1 MLECQAAAA
10 RALNYLILKRRRR
23 RSANVS
29 AMEIQT
35 RNVLTERLEIPGRKL
50 RDMLATS
57 VKRVIHGRLAT
68 VETLIPEIAPDDIE
82 LIARYRN
89 FSLTSIE
96 RQWAL
101 ISSIRYLNVAGI
113 EGDIVECGVW
123 RGGSMML
130 AKDLCTDSPIAR
142 RIHLYDTFAGMSE
155 PTDDDVS
162 HVERPAW
169 ETYRATRRETHTD
182 WAYAS
187 LEEVTENFRRAQ
199 LLDDSVVFVKGKVE
213 ETLADTHTLPQR
225 IALLR
230 LDTDWYESTKLELE
244 VLYPRL
250 VPGGVLIIDDYGHW
264 AGARRAVDEYFRN
277 DPVLLNRIDYTARLV
292 VRR

>member
-1 MLECQAAAA
+1 
-10 RALNYLILKRRRR
+10 
-23 RSANVS
+23 
-29 AMEIQT
+29 
-35 RNVLTERLEIPGRKL
+35 L
-50 RDMLATS
+50 RPATF
-57 VKRVIHGRLAT
+57 
-68 VETLIPEIAPDDIE
+68 E

-89 FSLTSIE
+89 FTPTSIE

-101 ISSIRYLNVAGI
+101 MSSIRYLNAAGI

-130 AKDLCTDSPIAR
+130 AKDLCSDGPIAR
-142 RIHLYDTFAGMSE
+142 RIYLYDTFAGMSE
-155 PTDDDVS
+155 PKDDDVS
-162 HVERPAW
+162 HGERPAR
-169 ETYRATRRETHTD
+169 ETYQATRRDSNTD
-182 WAYAS
+182 WADAS
-187 LEEVTENFRRAQ
+187 LEEVKENFRRAQ

-213 ETLADTHTLPQR
+213 ETLADIRKQPAR

-230 LDTDWYESTKLELE
+230 LDTDWYESTKIELE
-244 VLYPRL
+244 VPYPRL

-264 AGARRAVDEYFRN
+264 AGAGKAVDEYFKN

>member
-1 MLECQAAAA
+1 LSD
-10 RALNYLILKRRRR
+10 ALRHFVH
-23 RSANVS
+23 ANVVLS
-29 AMEIQT
+29 NRIEPSIVKKTAAYARFREAGAAL
-35 RNVLTERLEIPGRKL
+35 RNW
-50 RDMLATS
+50 RDMLATP
-57 VKRVIHGRLAT
+57 VRRAIHGRLAT
-68 VETLIPEIAPDDIE
+68 VQNVIPEITPDDIE
-82 LIARYRN
+82 MIARYRT
-89 FSLTSIE
+89 FTLTSIE

-101 ISSIRYLNVAGI
+101 MSSIRYLNAAGI

-130 AKDLCTDSPIAR
+130 AKDLCSESSITR
-142 RIHLYDTFAGMSE
+142 RIYLYDTFAGMSE

-162 HVERPAW
+162 HIERPAR
-169 ETYRATRRETHTD
+169 ETYQATRRDGGTD
-182 WAYAS
+182 WADAS
-187 LEEVTENFRRAQ
+187 LEEVKENFRRAQ

-213 ETLADTHTLPQR
+213 ATLADMHNQPQR

-230 LDTDWYESTKLELE
+230 LDTDWYESTKIELE

-264 AGARRAVDEYFRN
+264 AGARKAVDEYFKN
-277 DPVLLNRIDYTARLV
+277 DPILLNRIDYTARLV

>member
-1 MLECQAAAA
+1 
-10 RALNYLILKRRRR
+10 
-23 RSANVS
+23 
-29 AMEIQT
+29 MEI
-35 RNVLTERLEIPGRKL
+35 NGRKM
-50 RDMLATS
+50 RDLLATS
-57 VKRVIHGRLAT
+57 VKRAIHGQLAT
-68 VETLIPEIAPDDIE
+68 VETVIPEIAPADIE
-82 LIARYRN
+82 LMARSRS
-89 FSLTSIE
+89 FTLTSVE
-96 RQWAL
+96 RLWAL
-101 ISSIRYLNVAGI
+101 ISTIRYLNAAGI

-130 AKDLCTDSPIAR
+130 AKDLCSDSPIAR
-142 RIHLYDTFAGMSE
+142 RIYLYDTFAGMSE

-162 HVERPAW
+162 HVERPAR
-169 ETYRATRRETHTD
+169 ETYEATRRDTHTD

-187 LEEVTENFRRAQ
+187 LEEVKENFRRAQ
-199 LLDDSVVFVKGKVE
+199 LLDDSVVFVQGKVE
-213 ETLADTHTLPQR
+213 ETLADLHNQPQR

-264 AGARRAVDEYFRN
+264 AGARRAVDEYFKN
-277 DPVLLNRIDYTARLV
+277 DPVLLNRVDYTARLL

>member
-1 MLECQAAAA
+1 M
-10 RALNYLILKRRRR
+10 K
-23 RSANVS
+23 VFG
-29 AMEIQT
+29 
-35 RNVLTERLEIPGRKL
+35 RNWHGL
-50 RDMLATS
+50 LATS
-57 VKRVIHGRLAT
+57 VKRAIHGQLAT
-68 VETLIPEIAPDDIE
+68 VQTLIPEIAPADVE
-82 LIARYRN
+82 MIARYRN
-89 FSLTSIE
+89 FTLTSIE

-101 ISSIRYLNVAGI
+101 MSSIRYLNAAGI

-130 AKDLCTDSPIAR
+130 AKDLCSDDPISR
-142 RIHLYDTFAGMSE
+142 RIYLYDTFSGMSE

-162 HVERPAW
+162 HVERPAR
-169 ETYRATRRETHTD
+169 ETYQATRRDSNTD
-182 WAYAS
+182 WADAS
-187 LEEVTENFRRAQ
+187 LEEVQENFRRAQ

-213 ETLADTHTLPQR
+213 ETLADKTNQPQR

-230 LDTDWYESTKLELE
+230 LDTDWYESTKIELE

-264 AGARRAVDEYFRN
+264 AGARKAVDEYFKN